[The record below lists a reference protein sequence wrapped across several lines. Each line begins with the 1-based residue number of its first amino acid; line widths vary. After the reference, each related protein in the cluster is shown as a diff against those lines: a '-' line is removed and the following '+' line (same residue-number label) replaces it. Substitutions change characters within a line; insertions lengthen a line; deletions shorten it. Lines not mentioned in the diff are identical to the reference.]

1 MSDAALTS
9 ETAPAADAVRTD
21 QATVGRTPWQQLWRR
36 LRRNRIAMT
45 GLWILGGMYFLA
57 IFAGF
62 FAPYHYDHQFRDT
75 TLRSPHAFGGVRF
88 RDAQDQFHWRP
99 FVYGITKERTLDDR
113 GEVVLKFEEDTSRRH
128 PIRWFVEG
136 DEWTLLGLIAMD
148 THLFGVD
155 ARWVGAPPPAEGEP
169 ARDPLGVIYLLGSDM
184 YGRDILSRL
193 LHGGL
198 ISLTVGLVGI
208 AISMSLGMLMGG
220 IAGYFGGAADFLLMR
235 TVEVIMAVPG
245 IYLILTL
252 RSAFPTNL
260 SSVATY
266 FLIVVILAFIGWAA
280 NARVI
285 RGMVL
290 SIREQDYVIAA
301 RALGVSHLAII
312 VRHILPNTLS
322 YVIVTA
328 TLYVP
333 YYILGEVS
341 LSFLG
346 VGIQEP
352 EASWGLMLRD
362 AQHSTKLIAHPH
374 LVAPGVMV
382 FIAVLAYNIFGDGL
396 RDAADPRQVMK
407 SRTAGA

>member
-1 MSDAALTS
+1 MS
-9 ETAPAADAVRTD
+9 APAATAAPPPL
-21 QATVGRTPWQQLWRR
+21 ATAGAPATASLTPWQHLWRR
-36 LRRNRIAMT
+36 LRRNRIAVI
-45 GLWILGGMYFLA
+45 GLWLLGVMYFLA
-57 IFAGF
+57 VFAGF

-75 TLRSPHAFGGVRF
+75 TYRAPHLFGGIHF
-88 RDAQDQFHWRP
+88 WDAEDTFHWRP
-99 FVYGITKERTLDDR
+99 FVYGITKERTRDDL
-113 GEVVLKFEEDTSRRH
+113 GEVVLTFKEDTSRRH
-128 PIRWFVEG
+128 PLRWFVEG
-136 DEWTLLGLIAMD
+136 DEWRLLGVIPMD

-155 ARWVGAPPPAEGEP
+155 ARWDGAPALADGAEAVEPP
-169 ARDPLGVIYLLGSDM
+169 GVIYLLGSDQ

-193 LHGGL
+193 LYGGL

-208 AISMSLGMLMGG
+208 AISMSLGMLLGG
-220 IAGYFGGAADFLLMR
+220 IAGYFGGVADSMLMR

-252 RSAFPTNL
+252 RSAFPRNL
-260 SSVATY
+260 SSVSTY
-266 FLIVVILAFIGWAA
+266 FLIVVVLAFIGWAS
-280 NARVI
+280 NSRVI

-301 RALGVSHLAII
+301 RALGVTNLNII

-362 AQHSTKLIAHPH
+362 AQQTTKLVEHPH
-374 LVAPGVMV
+374 LIAPGVAV
-382 FIAVLAYNIFGDGL
+382 FVAVLAYNFLGDGL
-396 RDAADPRQVMK
+396 RDAADPRQVM
-407 SRTAGA
+407 RAPGAAS